1 MDDDYDHVRELAAS
15 ERGLLVGPAGYGKTT
30 TLARAVGL
38 TDGRQL
44 VLTHTH
50 AGVRA
55 LKRKLADAGVPER
68 RTTVRTIAAF
78 SRRWTAAFPNLAD
91 TSDDSS
97 YDDIYTGFT
106 RLTHVQQIRRL
117 LSGSYDG
124 LFVDEYQDCSV
135 LQHQA
140 IVALSGL
147 MPTRVVGDPLQ
158 SIYRFGGGDGAVDFD
173 EDVRTEFPLLGEL
186 ERPWRWDPHA
196 PELGEQLREVR
207 RRLLRGDDTLTAI
220 DDLEA
225 IRVPGGVPHAVL
237 RYEAGQLQATQG
249 TVLVLRQ
256 HANQAHAEANGLPG
270 FVSVEELEGK
280 TVRRAAEAL
289 EAARGPERAAELLR
303 VAGRC
308 ATVIRGAFASQLERL
323 AAGELARGRAP
334 DKLAAVAALNRVAE
348 SQPDDF
354 EPIGEAVAA
363 LSAYRDARV
372 FRPDV
377 VDVLRAGAE
386 RSGGNVGL
394 TQAVDETLH
403 LRARRGR
410 LMPRCTVS
418 RTRLVKGLEFD
429 HVIVRDLAHLDVNN
443 AYVAL
448 TRGSR
453 SLIVID

>member
-55 LKRKLADAGVPER
+55 LKRKLAEAGVSQR
-68 RTTVRTIAAF
+68 RATVSTIAAF
-78 SRRWTAAFPNLAD
+78 CRRWTAAFPEL
-91 TSDDSS
+91 SDVPQDPN
-97 YDDIYTGFT
+97 YDDLYAGFT
-106 RLTHVQQIRRL
+106 RLTHVRQIQGL
-117 LSGSYDG
+117 LSGSYCG

-140 IVALSGL
+140 IVALSDL

-158 SIYRFGGGDGAVDFD
+158 SVYRFGGGDGAVDFD

-186 ERPWRWDPHA
+186 EHPWRWDPHA
-196 PELGEQLREVR
+196 RDLGEQLREVR
-207 RRLLRGDDTLTAI
+207 RRLLQGYDPLTAI

-225 IRVPGGVPHAVL
+225 IRVPGGQPHAAL
-237 RYEAGQLQATQG
+237 RYQAGQLQAAQG

-256 HANQAHAEANGLPG
+256 YANQAHAAAKGLPG
-270 FVSVEELEGK
+270 FVSVEELGGK
-280 TVRRAAEAL
+280 TVREAAETL
-289 EAARGPERAAELLR
+289 EAARGPERAAKLLQI
-303 VAGRC
+303 AGRC
-308 ATVIRGAFASQLERL
+308 TTVISGAFGSQWERL
-323 AAGELARGRAP
+323 AAGELARGLAP
-334 DKLAAVAALNRVAE
+334 DKLAAIAALNRVAQ
-348 SQPDDF
+348 SQPGDF
-354 EPIGEAVAA
+354 TPIGAALAA

-372 FRPDV
+372 YRPDV

-386 RSGGNVGL
+386 RSEDHVGL
-394 TQAVDETLH
+394 TQAVDETLRV
-403 LRARRGR
+403 RARRGR
-410 LMPRCTVS
+410 LMPRCSVS

-429 HVIVRDLAHLDVNN
+429 HVVVRDLAHLDVNN

-453 SLIVID
+453 SLTVVD